1 MARRRDGL
9 LRRDA
14 LLDAALVCFSRA
26 NVLEV
31 GIEQVRREAGASP
44 SSVYNLFASMH
55 EITLALLERTFERLF
70 AHLVARVRQARG
82 AKAVVTTLVAA
93 HLEWVLAHRVE
104 ARFMYQATAVEQSPG
119 ASEALGL
126 RKAEMLAPLTAH
138 VAPLVAS
145 GALPDWST
153 LQFDVVVL
161 GPTHEACRRFLAGAP
176 LDVAWM
182 EVELP
187 ELAWR
192 AVDSARRRDKAAR
205 D

>member
-14 LLDAALVCFSRA
+14 LLDAALACFSRA

-55 EITLALLERTFERLF
+55 EITLALLERTFQRLF
-70 AHLVARVRQARG
+70 AHLVAKTAEARG

-93 HLEWVLAHRVE
+93 HLEWVFAHRGE
-104 ARFMYQATAVEQSPG
+104 ARFMYQATAIEQSPG
-119 ASEALGL
+119 TSDALA
-126 RKAEMLAPLTAH
+126 RKKAEMLAPLSAR
-138 VAPLVAS
+138 VAPLIEA
-145 GALPDWST
+145 GALPPWST

-161 GPTHEACRRFLAGAP
+161 GPSHEACRRFLAGAP
-176 LDVAWM
+176 LDSAWM
-182 EVELP
+182 KIELP
-187 ELAWR
+187 LLAWR
-192 AVDSARRRDKAAR
+192 TVDAARRREKGSRA
-205 D
+205 